1 MRIESLRVTNDQ
13 EGLNKLLAA
22 WLPDEKFD
30 ILVKCWTFPKHKEF
44 WGCCGEHTELIRST
58 MRCPAW
64 DVVMLDLRSQLEAL
78 WKHKDRILVACADGQ
93 GTHRSVSVAAA
104 LKQLCLKKGLL
115 GRGPHHLCR
124 ENWQKKKFV
133 PRASTVSLTKKRKI
147 CTINC
152 NMNLHGEIFLHGEA
166 SSPSLLLFSMA
177 RL

>member
-1 MRIESLRVTNDQ
+1 MRIESLEATSDE
-13 EGLNKLLAA
+13 EGINKLLAA

-30 ILVKCWTFPKHKEF
+30 ILVKCWTSPKHKEL

-78 WKHKDRILVACADGQ
+78 WKHKDRILVASAGGQ

-115 GRGPHHLCR
+115 SKGPYHICS
-124 ENWQKKKFV
+124 ENWQK
-133 PRASTVSLTKKRKI
+133 RKV
-147 CTINC
+147 C
-152 NMNLHGEIFLHGEA
+152 
-166 SSPSLLLFSMA
+166 SSCKHCQPNKEKEDMYDQLQQEPSW
-177 RL
+177 